1 MLVRFDTEKMLEN
14 GDNVTGDKVI
24 CDTLKL
30 STEKHGNAMSD
41 LDLQIKQ
48 MIEKSDGLYKF
59 KVCGRTNHNMGT
71 IWIHAETHIKGMSH
85 ACHICNKSFQNRP
98 SLRTHINHI
107 HNGQLTCD
115 LCGKSGMNKSTYYHH
130 KRTQHKILP
139 GTL

>member
-48 MIEKSDGLYKF
+48 MIEKSDGLYKC
-59 KVCGRTNHNMGT
+59 KVVGEQTT
-71 IWIHAETHIKGMSH
+71 IWEPYGYMQKHT
-85 ACHICNKSFQNRP
+85 
-98 SLRTHINHI
+98 
-107 HNGQLTCD
+107 
-115 LCGKSGMNKSTYYHH
+115 
-130 KRTQHKILP
+130 
-139 GTL
+139 

>member
-14 GDNVTGDKVI
+14 GDNVTGDKVN

-85 ACHICNKSFQNRP
+85 ACHICNKSFPNRQG
-98 SLRTHINHI
+98 LRCHINHF
-107 HNGQLTCD
+107 HSELLSCD
-115 LCGKSGMNKSTYYHH
+115 LCGKSYYNH
-130 KRTQHKILP
+130 KQARQHKILP